1 MKIIKN
7 RKENVIGLTY
17 IYFQLIGAYLM
28 EVLIVVILNTW
39 QIFKTMKM
47 CCKLWH
53 TFITSST
60 IY

>member
-17 IYFQLIGAYLM
+17 TYFQLIGAYLM

-39 QIFKTMKM
+39 QIVNTM
-47 CCKLWH
+47 
-53 TFITSST
+53 
-60 IY
+60 